1 MKNEYRGLAAAGL
14 SVGVLILW
22 YTVIAPPPKPQTP
35 AAPPATQQ
43 IQDGEAGSVP
53 SLPAATAP
61 AVGISSRKEGETVLL
76 SNDLVTI
83 GIDSLGGVAKSWE
96 LKKFSGNGE
105 TPKPVT
111 LAEVQG
117 GILDMELRGANFEA
131 PSPIP
136 FRVANRSQNSVHL
149 VYNGK
154 NISVHKKIVLDPN
167 TYQLRMEM
175 ELQNRSKSTVTF
187 VPVLNWGKIP
197 YEESPQ
203 RGILFFKSPPDKWHP
218 IYSKDGSLKAV
229 PYEEVPQTETV
240 SGKIGW
246 IGAQSRY
253 FIGAIVPVGREAAA
267 VETGQYGTAG
277 QGDFFFT
284 KLVFSAVQVLPGDQ
298 WIQKFNVYGGPKELK
313 NLQAIGSNFEKAI
326 GYGWIT
332 VVAVPILFLLQFFY
346 KIVHNYGVAIILLT
360 IFVKLLLNPIN
371 KKSLKSMKA
380 MQELQPKIKELRAK
394 YGKDQQRLNMETM
407 QLFKAHK
414 VNPMGGCL
422 PMLLQFPI
430 YIALYQVLWNSVELY
445 HAPFFWFYKDLS
457 SPDPYF
463 IVPAL
468 LGVAMFFQ
476 TKMMPNP
483 SADPT
488 QQKIMMLMPLMF
500 CGLMVFL
507 PIGLGLYILV
517 NTIMTILQQ
526 WMYNKGIRMRDI
538 VTLRVLNKA

>member
-1 MKNEYRGLAAAGL
+1 MPPLPEIAAATPPIQQVQNGASSTTAPIATAIPSAPAGL
-14 SVGVLILW
+14 S
-22 YTVIAPPPKPQTP
+22 
-35 AAPPATQQ
+35 
-43 IQDGEAGSVP
+43 
-53 SLPAATAP
+53 
-61 AVGISSRKEGETVLL
+61 SRQEGETVFL
-76 SNDLVTI
+76 SNELVTI

-96 LKKFSGNGE
+96 LKKFFRNGKD
-105 TPKPVT
+105 PKPVT

-117 GILDMELRGANFEA
+117 GVLDMELRGANFEA
-131 PSPIP
+131 PASIP
-136 FRVANRSQNSVHL
+136 FKISAHSPNSVDL
-149 VYNGK
+149 IYGGK
-154 NISVHKKIVLDPN
+154 NISIRKKIILDPGS
-167 TYQLRMEM
+167 YQLHMEM
-175 ELQNRSKSTVTF
+175 ELQNRSKSTVAF
-187 VPVLNWGKIP
+187 VPVLNWGKVP

-203 RGILFFKSPPDKWHP
+203 RGVLFFKSPPDKWHP
-218 IYSKDGSLKAV
+218 IYSKDGSLTSV
-229 PYEEVPQTETV
+229 PYEKVPQTETI

-246 IGAQSRY
+246 MGAESRY

-267 VETGQYGTAG
+267 VETGQYSTVG
-277 QGDFFFT
+277 QGSFFFT
-284 KLVFSAVQVLPGDQ
+284 KLVFPAVQVLPGDQ
-298 WIQKFNVYGGPKELK
+298 WGQKFNVYGGPKELK

-346 KIVHNYGVAIILLT
+346 KIVHNYGIAIILLT

-445 HAPFFWFYKDLS
+445 HAPFFGFYKDLS

-463 IVPAL
+463 IVPVF
-468 LGVAMFFQ
+468 LGIAMFLQ
-476 TKMMPNP
+476 TKMTPNP
-483 SADPT
+483 SADPA
-488 QQKIMMLMPLMF
+488 QQKIMMIMPLMF

-507 PIGLGLYILV
+507 PMGLGLYILV
-517 NTIMTILQQ
+517 NTMMTIIQQ
-526 WMYNKGIRMRDI
+526 WMYNKGIRMRDV
-538 VTLRVLNKA
+538 VTLRVLNKS